1 MKSSPTER
9 STSSATKGTTK
20 GGSATP
26 MAGLSK
32 PSLPLAE
39 LQKRAHE
46 AAALLKALANPDRLL
61 LLCHLVDAERAV
73 AELGAM
79 TGIGQPTLSQ
89 QLAVLRNEGL
99 VLTRRNGK
107 SIRYRIASPAVHA
120 VLSTLYQLYCSDAGS
135 AVH

>member
-99 VLTRRNGK
+99 VVTRRSGK
-107 SIRYRIASPAVHA
+107 SIHYRIASPAVHA
-120 VLSTLYQLYCSDAGS
+120 VLSTLYEIYCSDAGS

>member
-1 MKSSPTER
+1 MKSSPAEKSNKR
-9 STSSATKGTTK
+9 STKS
-20 GGSATP
+20 GSGAP
-26 MAGLSK
+26 IGALSK

-61 LLCHLVDAERAV
+61 LLCHLVGAERAV

-99 VLTRRNGK
+99 VVTRRDGK
-107 SIRYRIASPAVHA
+107 SVHYRIASPAVHA
-120 VLSTLYQLYCSDAGS
+120 VLSTLYKLYCSDAGP

>member
-1 MKSSPTER
+1 MKASPTEK
-9 STSSATKGTTK
+9 SSHSTTK
-20 GGSATP
+20 DGSATP
-26 MAGLSK
+26 IAPLSK

-39 LQKRAHE
+39 LQNRAHE

-61 LLCHLVDAERAV
+61 LLCHLVKAERAV

-99 VLTRRNGK
+99 VVTRRDGK
-107 SIRYRIASPAVHA
+107 SIHYRIASPAVHA
-120 VLSTLYQLYCSDAGS
+120 VLSTLYQLYCSDAGP

>member
-1 MKSSPTER
+1 
-9 STSSATKGTTK
+9 
-20 GGSATP
+20 
-26 MAGLSK
+26 MAPLSK

-61 LLCHLVDAERAV
+61 LLCHLVEAERAV

-99 VLTRRNGK
+99 VVTRRSGK
-107 SIRYRIASPAVHA
+107 SIHYRIASPAVHA

>member
-1 MKSSPTER
+1 MKASPTEKSSKH
-9 STSSATKGTTK
+9 STKS
-20 GGSATP
+20 GSAAP
-26 MAGLSK
+26 MAPLSK

-61 LLCHLVDAERAV
+61 LLCHLVEAERAV
-73 AELGAM
+73 AALGAM

-99 VLTRRNGK
+99 VVTRRDGK
-107 SIRYRIASPAVHA
+107 SIHYRIASPAVHA

>member
-9 STSSATKGTTK
+9 STSSASKSTTK

-99 VLTRRNGK
+99 VVTRRSGK
-107 SIRYRIASPAVHA
+107 SIHYRIASPAVHA
-120 VLSTLYQLYCSDAGS
+120 VLSTLYEIYCSDAGS

>member
-1 MKSSPTER
+1 MKASPTER
-9 STSSATKGTTK
+9 SSVGTTK
-20 GGSATP
+20 AGSVAP
-26 MAGLSK
+26 VAPLSK
-32 PSLPLAE
+32 PPLPLAE

-61 LLCHLVDAERAV
+61 LLCHLVETERAV

-89 QLAVLRNEGL
+89 QLAVLRSEGL
-99 VLTRRNGK
+99 VLTRRSGK
-107 SIRYRIASPAVHA
+107 SIHYRIASPAVHA